1 MTRASH
7 IVTELDRLYR
17 ASVERLQA
25 ALNANLIDGTT
36 PDPAS
41 RADGSFAYPEI
52 HLRYRGGADDRPTP
66 LRSFGRLVA
75 PGEYRTSVTRPA
87 RSEEH
92 TSEIQSLMRISSA
105 VF

>member
-25 ALNANLIDGTT
+25 ALNAYLIDGTT

-41 RADGSFAYPEI
+41 RADGRFAYPEL

-66 LRSFGRLVA
+66 LRLFGRPVA
-75 PGEYRTSVTRPA
+75 PGEYRPRVTRPA
-87 RSEEH
+87 LVADRTAHHRARKE
-92 TSEIQSLMRISSA
+92 
-105 VF
+105 

>member
-25 ALNANLIDGTT
+25 ALNAYLIDGTT

-66 LRSFGRLVA
+66 LRSFGRPVA
-75 PGEYRTSVTRPA
+75 PGQYRTRPDERRVGKEGVGSCGA
-87 RSEEH
+87 RWARD
-92 TSEIQSLMRISSA
+92 T
-105 VF
+105 